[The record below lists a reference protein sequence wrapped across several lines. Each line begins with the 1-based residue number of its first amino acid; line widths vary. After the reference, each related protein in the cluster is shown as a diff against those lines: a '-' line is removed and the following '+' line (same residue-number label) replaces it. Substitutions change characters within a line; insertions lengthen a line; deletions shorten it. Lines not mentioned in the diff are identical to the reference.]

1 MFIRTTMFRTI
12 LLTSLATVAL
22 GLDLTVKLNAVSSS
36 VASIEDV
43 IITAVVSN
51 PTTEDIKVLKF
62 ASLLDDLPTK
72 SFGVRKGSDDVV
84 FTGIEVI
91 PDLENDASFVT
102 IPAGGSLAVNHT
114 VSALYDFETAGA
126 GTYTFSPRADWV
138 VSEEGASHTLLPI
151 SEAISVEIEIT
162 EDVAQRPVFP
172 PLNQLSTPVC
182 NDANRK
188 NFIAAA
194 LSEARALAGGAAADI
209 RSRPNSAQYTSYFN
223 NNNRD
228 DVWYNFDRIAGD
240 LASSGSRSLFC
251 TDRAGGACSNAGVVA
266 YTLLVTSG
274 GNIVGS
280 DIYMCNG
287 FFGMRATNDVCS
299 GAAFSSTRGNVML
312 HELAHAVFK
321 AEDVVYGCDGS
332 RGLSEAN
339 KKKNADNYS
348 CMALQIKRD
357 FAC

>member
-1 MFIRTTMFRTI
+1 M
-12 LLTSLATVAL
+12 
-22 GLDLTVKLNAVSSS
+22 
-36 VASIEDV
+36 
-43 IITAVVSN
+43 
-51 PTTEDIKVLKF
+51 
-62 ASLLDDLPTK
+62 
-72 SFGVRKGSDDVV
+72 
-84 FTGIEVI
+84 
-91 PDLENDASFVT
+91 T

-240 LASSGSRSLFC
+240 LASSGSRRCVTSRLLELGAVL
-251 TDRAGGACSNAGVVA
+251 TRRLATACSALIGPEA
-266 YTLLVTSG
+266 LAAMLVS
-274 GNIVGS
+274 
-280 DIYMCNG
+280 
-287 FFGMRATNDVCS
+287 
-299 GAAFSSTRGNVML
+299 
-312 HELAHAVFK
+312 
-321 AEDVVYGCDGS
+321 
-332 RGLSEAN
+332 
-339 KKKNADNYS
+339 
-348 CMALQIKRD
+348 
-357 FAC
+357 